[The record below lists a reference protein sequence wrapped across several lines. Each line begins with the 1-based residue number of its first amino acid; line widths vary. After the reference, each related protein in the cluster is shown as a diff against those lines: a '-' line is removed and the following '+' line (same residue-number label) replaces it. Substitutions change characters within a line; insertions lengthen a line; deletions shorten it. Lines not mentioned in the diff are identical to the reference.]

1 MAAAEEELG
10 KSGQTAY
17 VIPEGGSNGLGAL
30 GYADAMREVRG
41 QGFDLGLGGGPAG
54 FDAVVHACGSGG
66 TAAGIALG
74 ARRFEVAPLVH
85 AIAVCDDRSYFRSDD
100 RTHRARGNQLEPRL
114 KHTAEV
120 VVHDAWKGPGY
131 AVPSDE
137 QLRFILDVARK
148 DRA

>member
-30 GYADAMREVRG
+30 GYADAMREVRA
-41 QGFDLGLGGGPAG
+41 QLDLGLGGGPAG

-85 AIAVCDDRSYFRSDD
+85 AIAVCDDRSYFEATIGRIVLEATGSNPASST
-100 RTHRARGNQLEPRL
+100 RRKSSCTMHGRAR
-114 KHTAEV
+114 HTRCRATSSS
-120 VVHDAWKGPGY
+120 ASSWTSRARPG
-131 AVPSDE
+131 
-137 QLRFILDVARK
+137 
-148 DRA
+148 